1 MLVYLGFFYI
11 LIGVLILSISLL
23 YIELGR
29 PRDLIKAGLNFIIG
43 MILIVNKSIINSL
56 NFLLLIVFSI
66 LVSFYLIEIF
76 TIRWNQ
82 LTDQEKIKLKTFLE
96 FKKNLIKLIEAITL
110 LGSQFLN
117 FFSLNKFLRNN
128 ENLITKRWV
137 RNEKNVKV
145 LSSNKNA
152 QVNLDMEKKGS
163 AQLIKDIIED
173 KKQI

>member
-29 PRDLIKAGLNFIIG
+29 PKDLIKAGLNLIIG
-43 MILIVNKSIINSL
+43 MILIVNKSIFNSL

-82 LTDQEKIKLKTFLE
+82 LTDKEKNKLKTFLE
-96 FKKNLIKLIEAITL
+96 FQKNLIKLIEAITL
-110 LGSQFLN
+110 LNSKFLS
-117 FFSLNKFLRNN
+117 FFNLNKSSKDN
-128 ENLITKRWV
+128 ENLITKKWV

-145 LSSNKNA
+145 LPSDKNA
-152 QVNLDMEKKGS
+152 QLNLDMEKKGS
-163 AQLIKDIIED
+163 AQLNKIEE

>member
-29 PRDLIKAGLNFIIG
+29 PKDLIKAGLNLIIG
-43 MILIVNKSIINSL
+43 MTLIINKSIFNSL

-82 LTDQEKIKLKTFLE
+82 LTDQEKNKLKTFLE
-96 FKKNLIKLIEAITL
+96 FQKNLIKLIEAITL
-110 LGSQFLN
+110 LNSKFLS
-117 FFSLNKFLRNN
+117 FFNLNKSSKDN
-128 ENLITKRWV
+128 ENLITKKWV

-145 LSSNKNA
+145 LPSNKNA
-152 QVNLDMEKKGS
+152 QLNLDMEKKGS
-163 AQLIKDIIED
+163 AQLNKIEE